1 MSFPKHLSSSCR
13 LVSPSSVTFDY
24 EVGSKANQTEAS
36 FHQKS
41 EKLKLT
47 HMLHFFFDIEAIAL
61 ADAAF

>member
-1 MSFPKHLSSSCR
+1 M
-13 LVSPSSVTFDY
+13 TF

-61 ADAAF
+61 SDAAF